1 MICDKGGEYI
11 DNLRSRKQDNWI
23 ISLSS
28 PFFILVTWHVLVS
41 EINKNSILISYPI
54 LVLIIFRIID
64 RFHVQSKPQIFVQK
78 HEQYDLLF
86 DDFGFLQDFN
96 REYYISILISIIFCI
111 TGISTV
117 DTFIDFFS
125 TQNPFIVY
133 DGFWIWLAFT
143 LLFVACIGVIQII
156 SLMVFADLT
165 KVEIQACQRI
175 KDSPQSELF
184 SLEGSHG
191 DRAKFLK
198 EFGHHEL
205 TWGESD
211 LYNRLKAMI
220 NGVIGFNILF
230 ISNGAFFLWILGVFG
245 LDLADLSTT
254 SVQPYYSLALICFF
268 SYFNHSQHIT
278 ASYVRTENFRI
289 NQLADKFSKEYSNLL
304 MQISEEE

>member
-1 MICDKGGEYI
+1 GGEYI

-198 EFGHHEL
+198 EFGHHE
-205 TWGESD
+205 
-211 LYNRLKAMI
+211 
-220 NGVIGFNILF
+220 
-230 ISNGAFFLWILGVFG
+230 
-245 LDLADLSTT
+245 
-254 SVQPYYSLALICFF
+254 
-268 SYFNHSQHIT
+268 
-278 ASYVRTENFRI
+278 
-289 NQLADKFSKEYSNLL
+289 
-304 MQISEEE
+304 